1 MVTDR
6 RRTFAVVGLLS
17 CALTVPAC
25 GAHNPVQS
33 PAPFPMLVGPSAHE
47 RTPATPALTDTLVQT
62 ALSLRGTRYR
72 LGGQDP
78 KRGLDCSGLVHFV
91 FGQMRVDLP
100 RTVSEQFGEGE
111 SIEFDKVQAGDL
123 LFFATTPAGLKTGS
137 ATHVGIAIATP
148 TVGEFVHAPGSGS
161 AVRVDRFDA
170 PYWRARWVGARRLLD
185 R

>member
-1 MVTDR
+1 MHMAR
-6 RRTFAVVGLLS
+6 RLALVAGLLS
-17 CALTVPAC
+17 GALTLSAC
-25 GAHNPVQS
+25 GAHGAAQT
-33 PAPFPMLVGPSAHE
+33 PAPFPSLGGPNAHE
-47 RTPATPALTDTLVQT
+47 RTSVAPSLMDAVVQT

-78 KRGLDCSGLVHFV
+78 KRGMDCSGLVHFV
-91 FGQMRVDLP
+91 FGQMHLDVP
-100 RTVSEQFGEGE
+100 RSVVEQFSTGYPV
-111 SIEFDKVQAGDL
+111 EFDSIQAGDL